1 MGKVTALYICAAP
14 GQAMRECDEVQA
26 LAGRGLLGDRY
37 AVDQGTFSC
46 AARQTI
52 RHVTLIDH
60 DAIVAA
66 NERLTRWGM
75 QPFALHETRRN
86 IVTEGIDVY
95 ALLGR
100 EFRVGGVRMRG
111 IEPTR
116 PCHIPSAAANKTGFR
131 EAFAESGGIRAAI
144 FSDGLIALG
153 DNVSPEADGRRPQ
166 AAVKFGRR
174 SHGRRDA

>member
-14 GQAMRECDEVQA
+14 GQAMRACDKVQA
-26 LAGRGLLGDRY
+26 LAGRGLQGDRY
-37 AVDQGTFSC
+37 AADEGTFSR

-66 NERLTRWGM
+66 NERLTRRGM
-75 QPFALHETRRN
+75 QPFAPHETRRN

-100 EFRVGGVRMRG
+100 EFRVGGVCMRG

-131 EAFAESGGIRAAI
+131 DAFADCGGIRAAI
-144 FSDGLIALG
+144 LVDGVIALG
-153 DNVSPEADGRRPQ
+153 DCVSADLDG
-166 AAVKFGRR
+166 A
-174 SHGRRDA
+174 